1 MQRKKPT
8 SSVPASGHTGKKGT
22 TVIDWPEIH
31 RRLETAQAA
40 VERNLTPALEEKQ
53 KILKARAKTL
63 AREPKEEKV
72 AEQYLEVLEFLLAYE
87 KYGIESSYVREIY
100 PLKELT
106 PLPCTP
112 PFVLGLINVRGQI
125 LSVIDIKKFFDLPDK
140 GLTDL
145 NKVIILQTDKMEL
158 GILADAILGVRSI
171 PLQEIQTSLPT
182 LTGIRAD
189 YLRGV
194 TKEPLVVLDGEK
206 ILSDKK
212 IIVHEEVET

>member
-1 MQRKKPT
+1 MQRKNPT
-8 SSVPASGHTGKKGT
+8 SGVPASGQTGKKRT

-40 VERNLTPALEEKQ
+40 VERNVIPALEEKQ